1 MAHRNISAP
10 TYLNG
15 DREEMIS
22 CGYDINSG
30 MDLEQS
36 RIVRPCVREG
46 IEFLMKPDL
55 RRALR
60 MDLYTV
66 HPILTEVND
75 LLFNTS
81 KYSMIDRTR

>member
-1 MAHRNISAP
+1 MANRHISSP
-10 TYLNG
+10 TYLSG

-30 MDLEQS
+30 VDWEQS
-36 RIVRPCVREG
+36 KIIRPCVRLG
-46 IEFLMKPDL
+46 TEFPMKSDII
-55 RRALR
+55 RALR

-66 HPILTEVND
+66 RPILTEMND